1 MSIKLR
7 HYGRA
12 DDYERIGRFLV
23 TSGTPANRD
32 LNWLRSRWDYMH
44 THPALDR
51 ATLSRIGIW
60 EADGEIVAVANHED
74 RPGTVYCHFA
84 PAHRATL
91 AAATIEY
98 AEQHLRG
105 VDAGGVEYLRVYAH
119 TEDDALNEALMAR
132 GFEHDG
138 KSDATATMTLEGPE
152 SIPEAPLPAGFS
164 LFSLAEQDDLVK
176 VHRVMW
182 RGFNHAGEPPAEGL
196 IDRALMQSGPH
207 FRHDLTMI
215 VVAPD
220 GNYASLAG
228 HWYEP
233 VNRTAM
239 VEPVATDPTYRRLGL
254 GRAAVLAGLRRCAA
268 EGATKAYVGSEQQF
282 YYAIGFA
289 PGYRYLRWSK
299 SFK

>member
-1 MSIKLR
+1 MTVKLR
-7 HYGRA
+7 HFGRA
-12 DDYERIGRFLV
+12 DDYERVGQFLV

-51 ATLSRIGIW
+51 TTLDRIGIW
-60 EADGEIVAVANHED
+60 EDDGAIVAVANHED
-74 RPGTVYCHFA
+74 RLGTVYCHFA

-91 AAATIEY
+91 AMAAVEY
-98 AEQHLRG
+98 AAQHLRG
-105 VDAGGVEYLRVYAH
+105 TDDNGAEYLRIYAH
-119 TEDDALNEALMAR
+119 SEDDALNAALMAH
-132 GFEHDG
+132 GFGRDG
-138 KSDATATMTLEGPE
+138 KADATAVMPLQGPG
-152 SIPEAPLPAGFS
+152 SIPDATLPAGFR
-164 LFSLAEQDDLVK
+164 LLSLADQDDLVK

-182 RGFNHAGEPPAEGL
+182 RGFNHTGEPPADGL
-196 IDRALMQSGPH
+196 TDRALMQSGRH

-220 GNYASLAG
+220 GTYASLAG

-233 VNRTAM
+233 VNQTAM

-282 YYAIGFA
+282 YYAIGFV
-289 PGYRYLRWSK
+289 PGYRHLRWSR
-299 SFK
+299 SFS